1 MPLDDLRR
9 SIDAIDDEIL
19 ALLDQRASIARQ
31 VAQAK
36 RDANVATY
44 DPERERD
51 VLARLEAKGAGRF
64 PREAIRAVYRE
75 VMSACLA
82 LQEPMKVAFLGPA
95 GTFTHAAARDLFGLA
110 VRYVEAAT
118 IDGVFDAVRRGD
130 AAHGVVPI
138 ENSTEGSVTQ
148 AVDAL
153 IDGGVLI
160 RRELVFEVNQCL
172 MSMADGVT
180 RIERVYSH
188 PQALAQCRVWL
199 AKNLA
204 AAQLVQTPST
214 SAAAREALADAAGAA
229 IGGRLAAELYGLP
242 VLRDKI
248 QDLAENVTRFV
259 MLASDDAPRTGHD
272 KTSLAFA
279 VHDGRGALRRVL
291 EVFDDNAISLTRIES
306 RPSRQK
312 AWDYVFL
319 ADFEGHRDDANVR
332 AAMTILSERCPMLK
346 HLGSYP
352 RYQGHAAAADPRPR
366 GGLEMQSA

>member
-1 MPLDDLRR
+1 MTTLDDLRR
-9 SIDAIDDEIL
+9 SIDEIDDAIL
-19 ALLDQRASIARQ
+19 ALLDQRADLARQ
-31 VAQAK
+31 VAKAK
-36 RDANVATY
+36 RETHAASY
-44 DPERERD
+44 DPERERA

-82 LQEPMKVAFLGPA
+82 LQEPMKVAFLGPV
-95 GTFTHAAARDLFGLA
+95 GTFTHAAALDMFGLA

-160 RRELVFEVNQCL
+160 RRELDFEVEHCL
-172 MSMADGVT
+172 MSTAPGVT
-180 RIERVYSH
+180 HIERVYSH
-188 PQALAQCRVWL
+188 PQALAQCRTWL

-214 SAAAREALADAAGAA
+214 AAAAREALADAAGAA
-229 IGGRLAAELYGLP
+229 IGSQLAAELYGLP
-242 VLRDKI
+242 VIRDRI
-248 QDLAENVTRFV
+248 QDLMHNVTRFV
-259 MLASDDAPRTGHD
+259 MLALEDGPRTGRD
-272 KTSLAFA
+272 KTTLAFA
-279 VHDGRGALRRVL
+279 VHDGPGALRRVL
-291 EVFDDNAISLTRIES
+291 EVFDEHAISLTRIES

-319 ADFEGHRDDANVR
+319 AELEGHRDDENVR
-332 AAMTILSERCPMLK
+332 AALSKLAERCPMLRN
-346 HLGSYP
+346 LGSYP
-352 RYQGHAAAADPRPR
+352 RYETSSEPAPA
-366 GGLEMQSA
+366 LEPPSSIYV